1 MSGYLTPTIACRSLE
16 PACDVITSKG
26 ISIKFLTLSGGECI
40 FMVEPETTTLRDVQP
55 ILVKWL
61 GVNFPKNSAV
71 LMNASGEI
79 FTEFVDRPFQNA
91 GNGDTFTVA
100 VGLTTD
106 MFFHDLERREKSKV
120 TLDVDASNE
129 DVDHL
134 DMRRP
139 IIDCF
144 VKPSNAV
151 DGMMEKLS

>member
-1 MSGYLTPTIACRSLE
+1 MSGYLTPTFACRSSG
-16 PACDVITSKG
+16 PARDVITDKG
-26 ISIKFLTLSGGECI
+26 ISIKFNALSGGECI
-40 FMVEPETTTLRDVQP
+40 FMVEPKTTTLRDVQP

-71 LMNASGEI
+71 LMNADGKV
-79 FTEFVDRPFQNA
+79 FTEFIDQPFQNSDD
-91 GNGDTFTVA
+91 GDTFTVT
-100 VGLTTD
+100 VELTTD
-106 MFFHDLERREKSKV
+106 MFFYDLARREKSKV

-151 DGMMEKLS
+151 DEMMEKLS